1 MCRPNNN
8 ATMLQ
13 RFVDIICALIGHKRR
28 ILGMYSYY
36 RDQTK
41 PICHKSSTFHMQS
54 VVNIRSLEVWKGR
67 SWIIEIV
74 FSYHKF
80 RFRTSLTLLITIS
93 GADVQSN
100 SDPNLKK
107 VHSRGIMLVHVQDS
121 ENHISDISQVMR
133 ERENCLYSERS
144 PCTCTTSV
152 LSFVTLTAQAS
163 G

>member
-1 MCRPNNN
+1 
-8 ATMLQ
+8 MLQ
-13 RFVDIICALIGHKRR
+13 RLVDIICALIGHKRR

-80 RFRTSLTLLITIS
+80 RFRTNLTLLITIS

-107 VHSRGIMLVHVQDS
+107 VHSRGIMLVHVQGS
-121 ENHISDISQVMR
+121 ENHISDISSGNARTAPTQNDLLVPALVHYPSWLWQLKPQVKR
-133 ERENCLYSERS
+133 
-144 PCTCTTSV
+144 
-152 LSFVTLTAQAS
+152 
-163 G
+163 